1 MKLKFSV
8 LMLVLGAALF
18 MLGRATADKHPVLHP
33 QTKANLSTAM
43 HGEAFAFAKYT
54 MFAEQARRNGNTEL
68 ADLFEKTAKME
79 HLEHL
84 REHAELA
91 GVVGSDQDNLKD
103 AIKGE
108 DYETKTMYPQFA
120 RQAKAAGDLD
130 AARRFEEVGRDEAKH
145 RDDFEHALIAL
156 RARHENPPGN

>member
-1 MKLKFSV
+1 MKLRFLV
-8 LMLVLGAALF
+8 LLVVLGAGLF
-18 MLGRATADKHPVLHP
+18 VLGRATADKHPALHA

-68 ADLFEKTAKME
+68 AELFEKTAKME
-79 HLEHL
+79 HLEHM

-91 GVVGSDQDNLKD
+91 GVVGTDQENLKD

-108 DYETKTMYPQFA
+108 NYETQTMYPQFA
-120 RQAKAAGDLD
+120 RQAKAVGDL
-130 AARRFEEVGRDEAKH
+130 AAAKRFEEVGRDEATH
-145 RDDFEHALIAL
+145 RNDFEHALTAL
-156 RARHENPPGN
+156 RAKHENPPGQ

>member
-18 MLGRATADKHPVLHP
+18 MLGRATADKHPALHP

-54 MFAEQARRNGNTEL
+54 MFAEQARRNGNTDL
-68 ADLFEKTAKME
+68 AELFEKTAKVE

-91 GVVGSDQDNLKD
+91 GVVGTDQENLKD
-103 AIKGE
+103 SIKGE
-108 DYETKTMYPQFA
+108 DYETRTMYPQFA
-120 RQAKAAGDLD
+120 RQAKAVGDLD
-130 AARRFEEVGRDEAKH
+130 AAKRFEEVGRDEATH
-145 RDDFEHALIAL
+145 REDFEFALAKL
-156 RARHENPPGN
+156 RARHENPPGQ

>member
-18 MLGRATADKHPVLHP
+18 VLGRATADKHPTLHP

-79 HLEHL
+79 HYEHL
-84 REHAELA
+84 REHADLA
-91 GVVGSDQDNLKD
+91 GVLGSDEANLKD

-108 DYETKTMYPQFA
+108 DYETQTMYPKFA
-120 RQAKAAGDLD
+120 REAKAVGDI
-130 AARRFEEVGRDEAKH
+130 AAANRFEEVGKDEARH
-145 RDDFEHALIAL
+145 REDFEHALNAL
-156 RARHENPPGN
+156 RTRHDNPPGQ

>member
-8 LMLVLGAALF
+8 LMLILGAALF
-18 MLGRATADKHPVLHP
+18 MLGRATADKHPTLHP
-33 QTKANLSTAM
+33 QTKTNLSTAM

-79 HLEHL
+79 HLEHM
-84 REHAELA
+84 REHAALA
-91 GVVGSDQDNLKD
+91 GVVGSEEENLKD

-108 DYETKTMYPQFA
+108 DYETKTMYPRFA
-120 RQAKAAGDLD
+120 REAKAAGDL
-130 AARRFEEVGRDEAKH
+130 AAANRFEEVGRDEAKH
-145 RDDFEHALIAL
+145 REDFEHALIAL
-156 RARHENPPGN
+156 RGKHPNPPGN

>member
-1 MKLKFSV
+1 MKLKFSI

-18 MLGRATADKHPVLHP
+18 MLGRATADKHPALHP

-79 HLEHL
+79 HFEHL

-91 GVVGSDQDNLKD
+91 GVVGNDEANLKD

-108 DYETKTMYPQFA
+108 DYETKTMYPKFA
-120 RQAKAAGDLD
+120 SEAKAAGDL
-130 AARRFEEVGRDEAKH
+130 AAANRFEEVGRDEAKH
-145 RDDFEHALIAL
+145 REDFEHALIAL
-156 RARHENPPGN
+156 RGKHPNPPGN

>member
-18 MLGRATADKHPVLHP
+18 VLGRATADKHPALHP
-33 QTKANLSTAM
+33 QTKANFSTAM

-54 MFAEQARRNGNTEL
+54 MFAEQARKNGNTEV
-68 ADLFEKTAKME
+68 ADLFEKTAKVE

-91 GVVGSDQDNLKD
+91 GVVGTDQENLKD

-120 RQAKAAGDLD
+120 REAKAAGDLE
-130 AARRFEEVGRDEAKH
+130 AAKRFEEVGKDEATH
-145 RDDFEHALIAL
+145 RDAFEHALTVLQAK
-156 RARHENPPGN
+156 HENPPSH

>member
-18 MLGRATADKHPVLHP
+18 MLGRASADKHPVLHP
-33 QTKANLSTAM
+33 KTKANLSTAM

-91 GVVGSDQDNLKD
+91 GVVGSEQENLKD

-120 RQAKAAGDLD
+120 KEARAVGDL
-130 AARRFEEVGRDEAKH
+130 AAAKRFEEVGRDEATH
-145 RDDFEHALIAL
+145 RDEFEHALTAL
-156 RARHENPPGN
+156 LARHENPPGH

>member
-1 MKLKFSV
+1 MFV
-8 LMLVLGAALF
+8 
-18 MLGRATADKHPVLHP
+18 LGRATADKHPALHA

-54 MFAEQARRNGNTEL
+54 MFAEQARKNGNTEL

-79 HLEHL
+79 HLEHM

-91 GVVGSDQDNLKD
+91 GVLGTDQENLKD

-108 DYETKTMYPQFA
+108 NYETQTMYPRFA
-120 RQAKAAGDLD
+120 RQAKAVGDL
-130 AARRFEEVGRDEAKH
+130 AAASRFAEVGKDEAIHRDEFRK
-145 RDDFEHALIAL
+145 ALAAL
-156 RARHENPPGN
+156 EMKNQGAPGK

>member
-1 MKLKFSV
+1 MKLRFSI

-18 MLGRATADKHPVLHP
+18 VLGRATADKHPALHP
-33 QTKANLSTAM
+33 QTKTNLSTAM

-54 MFAEQARRNGNTEL
+54 MFAEQARKNGNTEV

-91 GVVGSDQDNLKD
+91 GVVGTDQENLRD

-120 RQAKAAGDLD
+120 KEAKAAGDLE
-130 AARRFEEVGRDEAKH
+130 AAKRFEEVGRDEATH
-145 RDDFEHALIAL
+145 REAFEHALIAL
-156 RARHENPPGN
+156 RARHEHPPGN

>member
-18 MLGRATADKHPVLHP
+18 MLGRATADKHPALHA

-68 ADLFEKTAKME
+68 AELFEKTAKME
-79 HLEHL
+79 HLEHM

-91 GVVGSDQDNLKD
+91 GVVGTDQENLKD

-120 RQAKAAGDLD
+120 KQAKAVGDLD
-130 AARRFEEVGRDEAKH
+130 AAMRFEEVGKDEARH
-145 RDDFEHALIAL
+145 RDDFEHALTAL
-156 RARHENPPGN
+156 RARHENPPGQ

>member
-8 LMLVLGAALF
+8 LLVVLGAALF
-18 MLGRATADKHPVLHP
+18 VLGRATADKHPALHA

-54 MFAEQARRNGNTEL
+54 MFAEQARRNGNNEL
-68 ADLFEKTAKME
+68 AELFEKTAKME

-91 GVVGSDQDNLKD
+91 GVVGTDQENLKD

-108 DYETKTMYPQFA
+108 NYETQTMYPQFA
-120 RQAKAAGDLD
+120 RQAKAVGDL
-130 AARRFEEVGRDEAKH
+130 AAAKRFEEVGRDEATH
-145 RDDFEHALIAL
+145 RDDFEHALTAL
-156 RARHENPPGN
+156 RAKHENPPGQ

>member
-8 LMLVLGAALF
+8 LMLILGAALF
-18 MLGRATADKHPVLHP
+18 MLGRATADKHPTLHP

-68 ADLFEKTAKME
+68 ADLFEKTAKTE
-79 HLEHL
+79 HLEHM
-84 REHAELA
+84 REHAALA
-91 GVVGSDQDNLKD
+91 GVVGSEEENLKD

-108 DYETKTMYPQFA
+108 DYETKTMYPKFA
-120 RQAKAAGDLD
+120 SEAKAVGDL
-130 AARRFEEVGRDEAKH
+130 AAANRFEEVGRDEAKH
-145 RDDFEHALIAL
+145 REDFEHALIAL
-156 RARHENPPGN
+156 RGKHPNPPGN

>member
-18 MLGRATADKHPVLHP
+18 MLGRATADKQPALHP

-68 ADLFEKTAKME
+68 AELFEKTAKME
-79 HLEHL
+79 HLEHM

-91 GVVGSDQDNLKD
+91 GVVGTDQENLKD

-108 DYETKTMYPQFA
+108 DYETQTMYPQFA
-120 RQAKAAGDLD
+120 REAKAVGDLN
-130 AARRFEEVGRDEAKH
+130 AAMRFEEVGKDEARH
-145 RDDFEHALIAL
+145 REDFEFALATL
-156 RARHENPPGN
+156 RARHEHPPGN

>member
-8 LMLVLGAALF
+8 LMIVLGAALF
-18 MLGRATADKHPVLHP
+18 VLGRATADNPPVLHP

-54 MFAEQARRNGNTEL
+54 LFAEQARRNGNNEL

-79 HLEHL
+79 HLEHM

-91 GVVGSDQDNLKD
+91 GVVSTDQENLKD

-108 DYETKTMYPQFA
+108 DYETKTMYPNFA
-120 RQAKAAGDLD
+120 RQAKAVGDLD
-130 AARRFEEVGRDEAKH
+130 AANRFEEVGRDEAKH
-145 RDDFEHALIAL
+145 REDFEFALAAL
-156 RARHENPPGN
+156 RAKHEHPPGN

>member
-1 MKLKFSV
+1 MKLRFSV
-8 LMLVLGAALF
+8 LIVVLGAALF
-18 MLGRATADKHPVLHP
+18 VLGRATADKHPALHA

-54 MFAEQARRNGNTEL
+54 MFAEQARRNGNNEL

-79 HLEHL
+79 HLEHM

-91 GVVGSDQDNLKD
+91 GVVGTDQENLKD

-120 RQAKAAGDLD
+120 RQAKAVGDL
-130 AARRFEEVGRDEAKH
+130 AAANRFEEVGRDEANH
-145 RDDFEHALIAL
+145 RNEFEHALTAL
-156 RARHENPPGN
+156 RAQHPNPPGN

>member
-18 MLGRATADKHPVLHP
+18 VLGRATADKHPALHP

-68 ADLFEKTAKME
+68 AELFEKTAKME

-91 GVVGSDQDNLKD
+91 GVVGTDQENLKD

-120 RQAKAAGDLD
+120 RQAKAVGDLD
-130 AARRFEEVGRDEAKH
+130 AAKRFEEVARDEATH
-145 RDDFEHALIAL
+145 RDDFEHALAGL
-156 RARHENPPGN
+156 RARHDHPPGN

>member
-8 LMLVLGAALF
+8 LMLILGAALF
-18 MLGRATADKHPVLHP
+18 VLGRATADKHPALHP

-79 HLEHL
+79 HFEHL
-84 REHAELA
+84 REHAEIA
-91 GVVGSDQDNLKD
+91 GVVGSDEANLKD

-108 DYETKTMYPQFA
+108 DYETKTMYPKFA
-120 RQAKAAGDLD
+120 SEAKAVGDL
-130 AARRFEEVGRDEAKH
+130 AAATRFEEVGRDEAKH
-145 RDDFEHALIAL
+145 REDFEHALVAL
-156 RARHENPPGN
+156 RNQHPNPPGQ

>member
-18 MLGRATADKHPVLHP
+18 VLGRASADNHPVLHP
-33 QTKANLSTAM
+33 KTKANLSTAM

-84 REHAELA
+84 REHARLA
-91 GVVGSDQDNLKD
+91 GVVGSDEENLKD

-120 RQAKAAGDLD
+120 REAKAAGDFE
-130 AARRFEEVGRDEAKH
+130 AANRFEEVGKDEAKH
-145 RDDFEHALIAL
+145 REDFEHALIAL
-156 RARHENPPGN
+156 RGKHPNPPGN

>member
-18 MLGRATADKHPVLHP
+18 VLGRATADKQPALHA

-43 HGEAFAFAKYT
+43 HGEAFAYAKYSL
-54 MFAEQARRNGNTEL
+54 FAEQARKNGNTQL

-79 HLEHL
+79 LTEHL

-91 GVVGSDQDNLKD
+91 GLVGTDQENLKD

-108 DYETKTMYPQFA
+108 SYETNTMYPQFA
-120 RQAKAAGDLD
+120 REAKAAGD
-130 AARRFEEVGRDEAKH
+130 AEAFKRFEEVGKDEAVHRDEFRK
-145 RDDFEHALIAL
+145 ALAAL
-156 RARHENPPGN
+156 ETKSQGAPGK